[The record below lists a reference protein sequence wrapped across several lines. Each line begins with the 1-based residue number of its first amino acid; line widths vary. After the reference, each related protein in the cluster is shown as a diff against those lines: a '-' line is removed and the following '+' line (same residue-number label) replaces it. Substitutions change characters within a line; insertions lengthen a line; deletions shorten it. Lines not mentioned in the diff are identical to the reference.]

1 MKTNLIS
8 NENNEGKFTMEFTA
22 DELEQAIIGVYQR
35 EKRNFQLDG
44 FRKGKAPRSLI
55 ERRYGENIFVEDAV
69 NDLLNK
75 AYPDAVKELDLR
87 TIDTPKMDFTEL
99 KKGSDFTATVSVAL
113 YPLFDVHDYKGVEIK
128 KVEHEITDE
137 DVDKEMKA
145 LQHRNGRM
153 VDVDRPAKEGDR
165 VTLDYEGTVDGEA
178 FEGGSATSYPL
189 RLGSGTF
196 IPGFE
201 EQLEGVSKDEEKEVK
216 VTFPEDYHEKTLAG
230 KEAVFAC
237 KIHEIK
243 EEELPAL
250 NDEFAKDTSEF
261 DTLEELRRDTAEK
274 LQKQAKEEAET
285 MMKDDALGKVY
296 EANDIDVPEVMIN
309 DELNSMLGEFDQ
321 QLRAQGMSLEHY
333 IDYMGTKPEEFR
345 ENMKGDALRRVKTR
359 MIVSKIV
366 EQEDIQATQDEVDKE
381 LEMMAAQYGMKLED
395 VKKVIGEENMK
406 RIEEDAKMKKA
417 VDFVYENAVKTD
429 APAESEEEKANEE
442 ETTDEA

>member
-1 MKTNLIS
+1 
-8 NENNEGKFTMEFTA
+8 
-22 DELEQAIIGVYQR
+22 
-35 EKRNFQLDG
+35 
-44 FRKGKAPRSLI
+44 
-55 ERRYGENIFVEDAV
+55 
-69 NDLLNK
+69 
-75 AYPDAVKELDLR
+75 
-87 TIDTPKMDFTEL
+87 
-99 KKGSDFTATVSVAL
+99 
-113 YPLFDVHDYKGVEIK
+113 
-128 KVEHEITDE
+128 
-137 DVDKEMKA
+137 
-145 LQHRNGRM
+145 
-153 VDVDRPAKEGDR
+153 
-165 VTLDYEGTVDGEA
+165 
-178 FEGGSATSYPL
+178 
-189 RLGSGTF
+189 
-196 IPGFE
+196 
-201 EQLEGVSKDEEKEVK
+201 
-216 VTFPEDYHEKTLAG
+216 
-230 KEAVFAC
+230 
-237 KIHEIK
+237 
-243 EEELPAL
+243 
-250 NDEFAKDTSEF
+250 
-261 DTLEELRRDTAEK
+261 
-274 LQKQAKEEAET
+274 